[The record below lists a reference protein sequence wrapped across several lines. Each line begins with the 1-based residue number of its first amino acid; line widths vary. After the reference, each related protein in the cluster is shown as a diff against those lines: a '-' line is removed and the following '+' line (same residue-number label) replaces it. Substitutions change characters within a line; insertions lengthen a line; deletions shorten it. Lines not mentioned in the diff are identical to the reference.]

1 MGMEEIHTLE
11 YVDREIGKLSQ
22 EEQWQIQSCINDL
35 RDAMKK
41 HPIDVQ
47 TVALARF
54 SLEFRMLVE
63 PYYREM
69 KDE

>member
-1 MGMEEIHTLE
+1 MGMEKIHTLE

-47 TVALARF
+47 TVALTRF

>member
-47 TVALARF
+47 TVALTRF
-54 SLEFRMLVE
+54 SLEFNKVAQA
-63 PYYREM
+63 
-69 KDE
+69 